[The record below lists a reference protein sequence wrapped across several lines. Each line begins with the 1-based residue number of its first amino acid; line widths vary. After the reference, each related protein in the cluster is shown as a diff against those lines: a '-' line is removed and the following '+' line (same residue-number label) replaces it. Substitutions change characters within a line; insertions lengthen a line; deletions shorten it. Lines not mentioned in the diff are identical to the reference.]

1 MMYEKEFKRIKRTRI
16 ILMVLLCLAILF
28 GFYLVDKILVMYSP
42 RDLCGETVIVTEE
55 ENESV
60 D

>member
-1 MMYEKEFKRIKRTRI
+1 
-16 ILMVLLCLAILF
+16 MVLLCLAILF